1 MTTLVKCES
10 YEGAILK
17 DSNKPYLCG
26 LITLALL
33 GCQSEDS
40 TQDPVSVLVPYNI
53 NELPKPN
60 DGYGY
65 DDDGTITGVGEHAV
79 TMSSKN
85 DAYYQDY
92 NNSYAALD
100 GWGLC
105 AEPILI
111 PLQSVNS
118 DKRYP
123 LNNETLAENVVLID
137 GLTGEEVDT
146 QISADGSNIKIQ
158 CESGLVENRTYSI
171 VVTDG
176 VKTEFEEPLK
186 ADVSFEELIYSD
198 VPLNSEKEE
207 VLQEQVL
214 SAIDSYYALYP
225 DKGIPVYAA
234 QFKTQSTYSS
244 LDVMR
249 DNHVKL
255 NTRFLDGYETVREFN
270 GDYNQYS
277 KKLRIPSYL
286 PFTQARESECLVD
299 EFDPKEN
306 CPPLYEWI
314 TNKDG
319 GFPTAAMP
327 EPKVIEFLE
336 ITADIYLPNFENDP
350 RPIET
355 STGFPTAIFIH
366 GVTAERGTASLM
378 AAEYTKKGYAVVA
391 IDMPYHGERMRYDN
405 TDPDGDGEET
415 GVEISARANK
425 AFFINI
431 DSPLA
436 LRSNLQQSVSD
447 FLGLRYALSQE
458 DWVKKDDVHLI
469 GQSLGGIMSV
479 MVSEFSQASR
489 KLTANSDFA
498 FNTVNFVVPGQ
509 GLTNLVLSSQT
520 LGPEMSEG
528 VKKSPDVQRGIA
540 ETVIPDIC
548 TAEATNQQCIESLR
562 EFVALSSDNAQL
574 VSQLE
579 NDIFDLV
586 VTDLKQ
592 GVQAT
597 IDSADPASFISRQ
610 VKAEQPTL
618 LLAAV
623 GDCGETCD
631 VGVDYVPDSVIPN
644 SDPNNIRTGTEP
656 LITALGLDP
665 ITGTKRDQIELGG
678 VIRTTTGG
686 HGTYLFPY
694 EGPMDESGLPGTPGE
709 NMADVREAV
718 ETQQVAV
725 ASMVMSD
732 GSLVVIN
739 NEDHIETEVP
749 QDEE

>member
-1 MTTLVKCES
+1 MALS
-10 YEGAILK
+10 L
-17 DSNKPYLCG
+17 N
-26 LITLALL
+26 LITQ
-33 GCQSEDS
+33 QSH
-40 TQDPVSVLVPYNI
+40 
-53 NELPKPN
+53 
-60 DGYGY
+60 GY
-65 DDDGTITGVGEHAV
+65 D
-79 TMSSKN
+79 
-85 DAYYQDY
+85 
-92 NNSYAALD
+92 
-100 GWGLC
+100 
-105 AEPILI
+105 
-111 PLQSVNS
+111 
-118 DKRYP
+118 
-123 LNNETLAENVVLID
+123 
-137 GLTGEEVDT
+137 
-146 QISADGSNIKIQ
+146 
-158 CESGLVENRTYSI
+158 
-171 VVTDG
+171 
-176 VKTEFEEPLK
+176 
-186 ADVSFEELIYSD
+186 
-198 VPLNSEKEE
+198 
-207 VLQEQVL
+207 
-214 SAIDSYYALYP
+214 
-225 DKGIPVYAA
+225 
-234 QFKTQSTYSS
+234 
-244 LDVMR
+244 
-249 DNHVKL
+249 
-255 NTRFLDGYETVREFN
+255 TVREFN

-314 TNKDG
+314 TNQEG

-327 EPKVIEFLE
+327 EPKVIEFLD
-336 ITADIYLPNFENDP
+336 ITADIYLPNYVDTP
-350 RPIET
+350 RPKDT
-355 STGFPTAIFIH
+355 SIGFPTAIFIH

-405 TDPDGDGEET
+405 TDPDGVGPEK
-415 GVEISARANK
+415 GVEISARADK

-458 DWVKKDDVHLI
+458 AWVKKDDVHLI

-479 MVSEFSQASR
+479 MVSEFSQASPDFHSD
-489 KLTANSDFA
+489 TNSNFE

-548 TAEATNQQCIESLR
+548 TVEATNQQCIEALR
-562 EFVALSSDNAQL
+562 EFVALSTDNALL

-610 VKAEQPTL
+610 VAAEQPTL

-644 SDPNNIRTGTEP
+644 TAPDNIRTGTEP

-665 ITGTKRDQIELGG
+665 ITGTSENIDEKRGA
-678 VIRTTTGG
+678 VRTTTGG

-694 EGPMDESGLPGTPGE
+694 EGPVDENGLPGTPGE
-709 NMADVREAV
+709 NMSDVREAV
-718 ETQQVAV
+718 GTQQIAV

-732 GSLVVIN
+732 GAVVVIN

>member
-1 MTTLVKCES
+1 MTTPVKCES
-10 YEGAILK
+10 YEGAVLK
-17 DSNKPYLCG
+17 EFNKPYICG

-40 TQDPVSVLVPYNI
+40 TQEAVSVLVPYNI

-65 DDDGTITGVGEHAV
+65 DDDGTISGVGEHAV

-123 LNNETLAENVVLID
+123 LNNETLAGNVVLID
-137 GLTGEEVDT
+137 DLTGEEVVT
-146 QISADGSNIKIQ
+146 QISADGSNIIIQ
-158 CESGLVENRTYSI
+158 CESGLKEGTTYSI

-176 VKTEFEEPLK
+176 VKTEFNEPLK
-186 ADVSFEELIYSD
+186 ADASFDELIYSD
-198 VPLNSEKEE
+198 VPLNNEKEE
-207 VLQEQVL
+207 VLQDQVL
-214 SAIDSYYALYP
+214 SAIESYYALYP
-225 DKGIPVYAA
+225 EKGIPVYAA
-234 QFKTQSTYSS
+234 QFKTQSSYSS
-244 LDVMR
+244 LDAMKR
-249 DNHVKL
+249 NHLQYGSSFTQEEPVIVEEK
-255 NTRFLDGYETVREFN
+255 RGYNLYTKVL
-270 GDYNQYS
+270 
-277 KKLRIPSYL
+277 KIPSYL
-286 PFTQARESECLVD
+286 PFTKEMEAECIVD

-314 TNKDG
+314 TNTSG
-319 GFPTAAMP
+319 SFPTAENPMP
-327 EPKVIEFLE
+327 QKTEDLE
-336 ITADIYLPNFENDP
+336 VTADIYVPKEFNWNSFIELPV
-350 RPIET
+350 
-355 STGFPTAIFIH
+355 AIFIH

-378 AAEYTKKGYAVVA
+378 AAEYTDKGYAVVA
-391 IDMPYHGERMRYDN
+391 IDMPYHGERIRYDSS
-405 TDPDGDGEET
+405 PEH
-415 GVEISARANK
+415 VEISARANK

-458 DWVKKDDVHLI
+458 RWVDNNNVHLI

-479 MVSEFSQASR
+479 MVSEFSQASPDFR
-489 KLTANSDFA
+489 SDTNSNFE

-540 ETVIPDIC
+540 ETVIPDTCI
-548 TAEATNQQCIESLR
+548 TEATNQQCIEALR
-562 EFVALSSDNAQL
+562 DFVALSTDNALL

-579 NDIFDLV
+579 DDIFDLV

-610 VKAEQPTL
+610 VAAEQPTL

-644 SDPNNIRTGTEP
+644 TAPGNIRTGTEP

-665 ITGTKRDQIELGG
+665 ITGTSENINEKRGA
-678 VIRTTTGG
+678 VRTTTGG

-694 EGPMDESGLPGTPGE
+694 EGPVDENGLPGTPGE
-709 NMADVREAV
+709 NMSDVREAV
-718 ETQQVAV
+718 DTQQIAV

-732 GSLVVIN
+732 GAVVVIN

>member
-1 MTTLVKCES
+1 M
-10 YEGAILK
+10 K
-17 DSNKPYLCG
+17 DFNKPYICG

-40 TQDPVSVLVPYNI
+40 TQDAVSVLVPYNI

-65 DDDGTITGVGEHAV
+65 DDDGTISGVGEDVAA
-79 TMSSKN
+79 MSSTN

-123 LNNETLAENVVLID
+123 LNNETLAGNVVLID
-137 GLTGEEVDT
+137 GVTGEEVGT

-158 CESGLVENRTYSI
+158 CESGLVENRTYSV

-176 VKTEFEEPLK
+176 VKTEFNEHLK
-186 ADVSFEELIYSD
+186 ADASFDELIYSD
-198 VPLNSEKEE
+198 APLDSEKEQ

-234 QFKTQSTYSS
+234 QFKTQSAYSP
-244 LDVMR
+244 LDAMKY
-249 DNHVKL
+249 NHEAFGSAFTGQL
-255 NTRFLDGYETVREFN
+255 NPITERKK
-270 GDYNQYS
+270 DYDLYTKQL
-277 KKLRIPSYL
+277 KIPSYL
-286 PFTQARESECLVD
+286 PFTKARESECIID
-299 EFDPKEN
+299 EFEPKEN

-314 TNKDG
+314 TNTDG
-319 GFPTAAMP
+319 GFPTER
-327 EPKVIEFLE
+327 EPTPKITEELD
-336 ITADIYLPNFENDP
+336 ITADIYVPNGWDK
-350 RPIET
+350 
-355 STGFPTAIFIH
+355 SSQLPTAIFIH

-391 IDMPYHGERMRYDN
+391 IDMPYHGERIRYDSS
-405 TDPDGDGEET
+405 PEH
-415 GVEISARANK
+415 VEISARANK

-458 DWVKKDDVHLI
+458 GWVDNENVHLI

-479 MVSEFSQASR
+479 MVSEFSQASPDFH
-489 KLTANSDFA
+489 SDTNTNFE

-540 ETVIPDIC
+540 ETVIPNTC
-548 TAEATNQQCIESLR
+548 TIEATNQQCIEALR
-562 EFVALSSDNAQL
+562 EFVELSSDNALL

-644 SDPNNIRTGTEP
+644 TAPDNIRTGTEP

-665 ITGTKRDQIELGG
+665 ITGTSENIDEKRGA
-678 VIRTTTGG
+678 VRTTTGG

-694 EGPMDESGLPGTPGE
+694 EGPVDENGLPGTPGE
-709 NMADVREAV
+709 NMSDVREAV
-718 ETQQVAV
+718 GTQQIAV

-732 GSLVVIN
+732 GAVVVIN

>member
-1 MTTLVKCES
+1 MK
-10 YEGAILK
+10 YF
-17 DSNKPYLCG
+17 NKPYLCG

-65 DDDGTITGVGEHAV
+65 DDDGTITGVGEDVAA
-79 TMSSKN
+79 MSSAN

-123 LNNETLAENVVLID
+123 LNNQTLTGNVVLINES
-137 GLTGEEVDT
+137 TGSEVAT
-146 QISADGSNIKIQ
+146 QISADGSNIIIQ
-158 CESGLVENRTYSI
+158 CESGLEEETTYSI

-176 VKTEFEEPLK
+176 VKTEFDESLK
-186 ADVSFEELIYSD
+186 ADASFDELIYSD
-198 VPLNSEKEE
+198 VPLNSEKEDI
-207 VLQEQVL
+207 LQEQVL
-214 SAIDSYYALYP
+214 SAIDSYYALSP
-225 DKGIPVYAA
+225 DKDIPVYAA
-234 QFKTQSTYSS
+234 QFKTQSAYSQ
-244 LDVMR
+244 LDAMKR
-249 DNHVKL
+249 NHLLYGSSFSNALPEIVAEKRGYNL
-255 NTRFLDGYETVREFN
+255 YTRVL
-270 GDYNQYS
+270 
-277 KKLRIPSYL
+277 KIPSYL
-286 PFTQARESECLVD
+286 PFTKEREAECIVD

-314 TNKDG
+314 TNTSG
-319 GFPTAAMP
+319 SFPTAENAMP
-327 EPKVIEFLE
+327 QKTEDLE
-336 ITADIYLPNFENDP
+336 ITADIYVPKEFKWNSFVELPV
-350 RPIET
+350 
-355 STGFPTAIFIH
+355 AIFIH

-378 AAEYTKKGYAVVA
+378 AAEYTKRGYAVVA
-391 IDMPYHGERMRYDN
+391 IDMPYHGERMRYDSS
-405 TDPDGDGEET
+405 PEH
-415 GVEISARANK
+415 VEISARANK

-458 DWVKKDDVHLI
+458 GWVDNNNVHLI

-479 MVSEFSQASR
+479 MVSEFSQVSP
-489 KLTANSDFA
+489 DFHSTSVSNFE

-548 TAEATNQQCIESLR
+548 TAEATNQQCIEALR

-631 VGVDYVPDSVIPN
+631 VGIDYVPDSVIPN

-656 LITALGLDP
+656 LIAALSLDS
-665 ITGTKRDQIELGG
+665 IIGTTKNAEDSRG
-678 VIRTTTGG
+678 VVRTTTGG

-694 EGPMDESGLPGTPGE
+694 EGPVDENGLPGMPGE
-709 NMADVREAV
+709 NMSDVREAV
-718 ETQQVAV
+718 DTQQVAV
-725 ASMVMSD
+725 ASMVMSA
-732 GSLVVIN
+732 GSVVVIN
-739 NEDHIETEVP
+739 NEDHIETKVP
-749 QDEE
+749 QNEE

>member
-1 MTTLVKCES
+1 M
-10 YEGAILK
+10 K
-17 DSNKPYLCG
+17 DFNKPYICG

-40 TQDPVSVLVPYNI
+40 TQDAVSVLVPYNI

-65 DDDGTITGVGEHAV
+65 DDDGTISGVAEDVAA
-79 TMSSKN
+79 MSSTN

-123 LNNETLAENVVLID
+123 LNNETLAGNVVLID
-137 GLTGEEVDT
+137 GVTGEEVGT

-158 CESGLVENRTYSI
+158 CESGLVENRTYSV

-176 VKTEFEEPLK
+176 VKTEFNEHLK
-186 ADVSFEELIYSD
+186 ADASFEELIYSD
-198 VPLNSEKEE
+198 APLNSEKEE

-234 QFKTQSTYSS
+234 QFKTQSAYSP
-244 LDVMR
+244 LDAMKY
-249 DNHVKL
+249 NHEAFGSAFTGQL
-255 NTRFLDGYETVREFN
+255 NPITERKK
-270 GDYNQYS
+270 DYDLYTKQL
-277 KKLRIPSYL
+277 KIPSYL
-286 PFTQARESECLVD
+286 PFTKARESECIID
-299 EFDPKEN
+299 EFEPKEN

-314 TNKDG
+314 TNTDG
-319 GFPTAAMP
+319 GFPTER
-327 EPKVIEFLE
+327 EPTPKITEELD
-336 ITADIYLPNFENDP
+336 ITADIYVPNGWDK
-350 RPIET
+350 
-355 STGFPTAIFIH
+355 SSQLPTAIFIH

-391 IDMPYHGERMRYDN
+391 IDMPYHGERMRYDSS
-405 TDPDGDGEET
+405 PEH
-415 GVEISARANK
+415 VEISARADK

-447 FLGLRYALSQE
+447 FLGLRYALNQE
-458 DWVKKDDVHLI
+458 RWVKKDDVHLI

-479 MVSEFSQASR
+479 MVSEFCQVSPDFH
-489 KLTANSDFA
+489 TNSDFA

-540 ETVIPDIC
+540 ETVIPDTC
-548 TAEATNQQCIESLR
+548 TAEATNQQCIEALR
-562 EFVALSSDNAQL
+562 EFVELSSDNALL

-610 VKAEQPTL
+610 VQAEQPTL

-644 SDPNNIRTGTEP
+644 TAPDNIRTGTEP

-694 EGPMDESGLPGTPGE
+694 EGPVDENGLPGMPGE
-709 NMADVREAV
+709 NMSDVREAV
-718 ETQQVAV
+718 TTQQLAV
-725 ASMVMSD
+725 ASMVMTD

>member
-1 MTTLVKCES
+1 M
-10 YEGAILK
+10 K
-17 DSNKPYLCG
+17 DFNKPYICG

-40 TQDPVSVLVPYNI
+40 AQDAVLILVPYNI

-65 DDDGTITGVGEHAV
+65 DEDGTISGVGEDV
-79 TMSSKN
+79 VVMSSTN

-111 PLQSVNS
+111 PLKSVNS

-123 LNNETLAENVVLID
+123 LNNETLAGNVVLID
-137 GLTGEEVDT
+137 EITGDEVDT
-146 QISADGSNIKIQ
+146 QISADGSNIIIQ
-158 CESGLVENRTYSI
+158 CESGLKEGTTYSI

-176 VKTEFEEPLK
+176 VKTEFNEPLK
-186 ADVSFEELIYSD
+186 ADASFDELIYSD
-198 VPLNSEKEE
+198 VPLNNEKEE
-207 VLQEQVL
+207 VLQDQVL
-214 SAIDSYYALYP
+214 SAIESYYALYP
-225 DKGIPVYAA
+225 EKGIPVYAA
-234 QFKTQSTYSS
+234 QFKTQSSYSS
-244 LDVMR
+244 LDAMKR
-249 DNHVKL
+249 NHLQYGSSFTQEEPVIVEEK
-255 NTRFLDGYETVREFN
+255 RGYNLYTKVL
-270 GDYNQYS
+270 
-277 KKLRIPSYL
+277 KIPSYL
-286 PFTQARESECLVD
+286 PFTKEREAECIVD

-314 TNKDG
+314 TNTSG
-319 GFPTAAMP
+319 SFPTAENPMP
-327 EPKVIEFLE
+327 QKTEDLE
-336 ITADIYLPNFENDP
+336 MTADIYVPKEFNWNSFIELPV
-350 RPIET
+350 
-355 STGFPTAIFIH
+355 AIFIH

-378 AAEYTKKGYAVVA
+378 AAEYTDKGYAVVA
-391 IDMPYHGERMRYDN
+391 IDMPYHGERIRYDSS
-405 TDPDGDGEET
+405 PEH
-415 GVEISARANK
+415 VEISARANK

-458 DWVKKDDVHLI
+458 GWVDNNNVHLI

-489 KLTANSDFA
+489 ALTANSDFT

-540 ETVIPDIC
+540 ETVIPDTC
-548 TAEATNQQCIESLR
+548 TTEATNQQCIEALR
-562 EFVALSSDNAQL
+562 DFVALSTDNALL

-579 NDIFDLV
+579 DDIFDLV

-610 VKAEQPTL
+610 VAAEQPTL

-644 SDPNNIRTGTEP
+644 TAPGNIRTGTEP

-665 ITGTKRDQIELGG
+665 ITGTSENINEKRGA
-678 VIRTTTGG
+678 VRTTTGG

-694 EGPMDESGLPGTPGE
+694 EGPVDENGLPGTPGE
-709 NMADVREAV
+709 NMSDVREAV
-718 ETQQVAV
+718 DTQQIAV

-732 GSLVVIN
+732 GAVVVIN

>member
-1 MTTLVKCES
+1 MTTPVKCES
-10 YEGAILK
+10 YEGAVLK
-17 DSNKPYLCG
+17 DFNKPYICG

-40 TQDPVSVLVPYNI
+40 TQDAVSVLVPYNI

-65 DDDGTITGVGEHAV
+65 DDDGTISGVGEDVAA
-79 TMSSKN
+79 MSSTN

-123 LNNETLAENVVLID
+123 LNNETLAGNVVLID
-137 GLTGEEVDT
+137 DLTGEEVVT

-158 CESGLVENRTYSI
+158 CESGLAESRTYSI

-176 VKTEFEEPLK
+176 VKTEFNEPLK
-186 ADVSFEELIYSD
+186 SDASFDDLIYSE
-198 VPLNSEKEE
+198 VPLNNEKEE

-225 DKGIPVYAA
+225 EKGIPVYAA
-234 QFKTQSTYSS
+234 QFKTQSAYSP
-244 LDVMR
+244 LDAMKY
-249 DNHVKL
+249 NHEAFGSAFTGQL
-255 NTRFLDGYETVREFN
+255 NPITERKK
-270 GDYNQYS
+270 DYDLYTKQL
-277 KKLRIPSYL
+277 KIPSYL
-286 PFTQARESECLVD
+286 PFTKARESECIID
-299 EFDPKEN
+299 EFEPKEN

-314 TNKDG
+314 TNTDG
-319 GFPTAAMP
+319 GFPTER
-327 EPKVIEFLE
+327 EPTPKITEELY
-336 ITADIYLPNFENDP
+336 ITADIYVPNGWDK
-350 RPIET
+350 
-355 STGFPTAIFIH
+355 SSQLPTAIFIH

-391 IDMPYHGERMRYDN
+391 IDMPYHGERMRYDSS
-405 TDPDGDGEET
+405 PEH
-415 GVEISARANK
+415 VEISARANK

-431 DSPLA
+431 DSPLS

-447 FLGLRYALSQE
+447 FLGLRYALNQE
-458 DWVKKDDVHLI
+458 RWVKKDDVHLI

-479 MVSEFSQASR
+479 MVSEFSQVSPDFH
-489 KLTANSDFA
+489 TNSDFA

-540 ETVIPDIC
+540 ETVIPDTC
-548 TAEATNQQCIESLR
+548 TAEATNQQCIEALR
-562 EFVALSSDNAQL
+562 EFVELSSDNALL

-610 VKAEQPTL
+610 VQAEQPTL

-644 SDPNNIRTGTEP
+644 TAPDNIRTGTEP

-694 EGPMDESGLPGTPGE
+694 EGPVDENGLPGMPGE
-709 NMADVREAV
+709 NMSDVREAV
-718 ETQQVAV
+718 TTQQLAV
-725 ASMVMSD
+725 ASMVMTD

>member
-1 MTTLVKCES
+1 MTTPVKCES
-10 YEGAILK
+10 YEGAVLK
-17 DSNKPYLCG
+17 EFNKPYICG

-40 TQDPVSVLVPYNI
+40 TQEAVSVLVPYNI

-65 DDDGTITGVGEHAV
+65 DDDGTISGVGEHAV

-123 LNNETLAENVVLID
+123 LNNETLAGNVVLID
-137 GLTGEEVDT
+137 DLTGEEVVT

-158 CESGLVENRTYSI
+158 CESGLAESRTYLI

-176 VKTEFEEPLK
+176 VKTEFNEPLK
-186 ADVSFEELIYSD
+186 ADASFDDLIYSE
-198 VPLNSEKEE
+198 VPLNNEKEE

-234 QFKTQSTYSS
+234 QFKTQSTYSP

-249 DNHVKL
+249 NNHVNFHTK
-255 NTRFLDGYETVREFN
+255 FLDGVEKVREFN
-270 GDYNQYS
+270 SDYSQYS

-286 PFTQARESECLVD
+286 PFTQERESECTID

-314 TNKDG
+314 TNTEG

-336 ITADIYLPNFENDP
+336 ITADIYVPNDWDWSKGEQL
-350 RPIET
+350 
-355 STGFPTAIFIH
+355 PTAIFIH

-391 IDMPYHGERMRYDN
+391 IDMPYHGERIRYDN
-405 TDPDGDGEET
+405 TDTDPNDDEET

-458 DWVKKDDVHLI
+458 GWVDNNNVHLI

-489 KLTANSDFA
+489 ALTANSDFT

-540 ETVIPDIC
+540 ETVIPDTC
-548 TAEATNQQCIESLR
+548 TTEATNQQCIEALR
-562 EFVALSSDNAQL
+562 DFVALSTDNALL

-579 NDIFDLV
+579 DDIFDLV

-610 VKAEQPTL
+610 VAAEQPTL

-644 SDPNNIRTGTEP
+644 TAPGNIRTGTEP

-665 ITGTKRDQIELGG
+665 ITGTSENINEKRGA
-678 VIRTTTGG
+678 VRTTTGG

-694 EGPMDESGLPGTPGE
+694 EGPVDENGLPGTPGE
-709 NMADVREAV
+709 NMSDVREAV
-718 ETQQVAV
+718 DTQQIAV

-732 GSLVVIN
+732 GAVVVIN

>member
-1 MTTLVKCES
+1 M
-10 YEGAILK
+10 K
-17 DSNKPYLCG
+17 DFNKPYICG

-40 TQDPVSVLVPYNI
+40 TQDAVSVIVPYNI

-65 DDDGTITGVGEHAV
+65 DDDGTISGVGEHAV

-123 LNNETLAENVVLID
+123 LNNETLSGNVVLID
-137 GLTGEEVDT
+137 DLTGEEVVT
-146 QISADGSNIKIQ
+146 QISTDGSNIKIQ
-158 CESGLVENRTYSI
+158 CGSGLAESRTYSI

-176 VKTEFEEPLK
+176 VKTEFNEPLK
-186 ADVSFEELIYSD
+186 ADASFDDLIYSE
-198 VPLNSEKEE
+198 VPLNNEKEE

-234 QFKTQSTYSS
+234 QFKTQSAYSP
-244 LDVMR
+244 LDAMR
-249 DNHVKL
+249 NNQVNFHTK
-255 NTRFLDGYETVREFN
+255 FLDGVEKVNEFN
-270 GDYNQYS
+270 SDYNQYS

-286 PFTQARESECLVD
+286 PFTQERESECIID

-314 TNKDG
+314 TNTEG

-327 EPKVIEFLE
+327 EPKVVEFLD
-336 ITADIYLPNFENDP
+336 ITADIYLPNYADIP
-350 RPIET
+350 RPKDT
-355 STGFPTAIFIH
+355 SIGFPTAIFIH

-391 IDMPYHGERMRYDN
+391 IDMPYHGERMRYDSTD
-405 TDPDGDGEET
+405 TDPNDDEET

-489 KLTANSDFA
+489 ELTANSDFA

-540 ETVIPDIC
+540 ETVIPDTC
-548 TAEATNQQCIESLR
+548 TAEATNQQCIEALR
-562 EFVALSSDNAQL
+562 EFVELSSDNALL

-610 VKAEQPTL
+610 VQAEQPTL

-644 SDPNNIRTGTEP
+644 TAPDNIRTGTEP

-694 EGPMDESGLPGTPGE
+694 EGPVDENGLPGMPGE
-709 NMADVREAV
+709 NMSDVREAV
-718 ETQQVAV
+718 TTQQLAV
-725 ASMVMSD
+725 ASMVMTD

-739 NEDHIETEVP
+739 NEEHIETEVH

>member
-1 MTTLVKCES
+1 M
-10 YEGAILK
+10 K
-17 DSNKPYLCG
+17 DFNKPYICG
-26 LITLALL
+26 LITLALI

-40 TQDPVSVLVPYNI
+40 TQDAVSVLVPYNI

-65 DDDGTITGVGEHAV
+65 DDDGTISGVGEDVAA
-79 TMSSKN
+79 MSSTN

-123 LNNETLAENVVLID
+123 LNNETLAGNVVLID
-137 GLTGEEVDT
+137 DLTGEEVVT

-158 CESGLVENRTYSI
+158 CESGLAESRTYSI

-176 VKTEFEEPLK
+176 VKTEFNEPLK
-186 ADVSFEELIYSD
+186 SDASFDDLIYSE
-198 VPLNSEKEE
+198 VPLNNEKEE

-225 DKGIPVYAA
+225 EKGIPVYAA
-234 QFKTQSTYSS
+234 QFKTQSAYSP
-244 LDVMR
+244 LDAMKY
-249 DNHVKL
+249 NHEAFGSAFTGQL
-255 NTRFLDGYETVREFN
+255 NPITERKK
-270 GDYNQYS
+270 DYDLYTKQL
-277 KKLRIPSYL
+277 KIPSYL
-286 PFTQARESECLVD
+286 PFTKARESECIID
-299 EFDPKEN
+299 EFEPKEN

-314 TNKDG
+314 TNTDG
-319 GFPTAAMP
+319 GFPTER
-327 EPKVIEFLE
+327 EPTPKITEELD
-336 ITADIYLPNFENDP
+336 ITADIYVPNGWDK
-350 RPIET
+350 
-355 STGFPTAIFIH
+355 SSQLPTAIFIH

-391 IDMPYHGERMRYDN
+391 IDMPYHGERMRYDSS
-405 TDPDGDGEET
+405 PEH
-415 GVEISARANK
+415 VEISARANK

-447 FLGLRYALSQE
+447 FLGLRYALNQE
-458 DWVKKDDVHLI
+458 RWVKKDDVHLI

-479 MVSEFSQASR
+479 MVSEFSQVSPDFH
-489 KLTANSDFA
+489 TNSDFA

-540 ETVIPDIC
+540 ETVIPDTC
-548 TAEATNQQCIESLR
+548 TAEATNQQCIEALR
-562 EFVALSSDNAQL
+562 EFVELSSDNALL

-586 VTDLKQ
+586 MTDLKQ

-610 VKAEQPTL
+610 VQAEQPTL

-644 SDPNNIRTGTEP
+644 TAPDNIRTGTEP

-694 EGPMDESGLPGTPGE
+694 EGPVDENGLPGMPGE
-709 NMADVREAV
+709 NMSDVREAV
-718 ETQQVAV
+718 TTQQLAV
-725 ASMVMSD
+725 ASMVMTD

>member
-1 MTTLVKCES
+1 MTTPVKCES
-10 YEGAILK
+10 YEGAVLK
-17 DSNKPYLCG
+17 DFNKPYICG

-40 TQDPVSVLVPYNI
+40 TQEAVSVLVPYNI

-65 DDDGTITGVGEHAV
+65 DDDLTITGVGEHTV
-79 TMSSKN
+79 TLSSKN

-123 LNNETLAENVVLID
+123 LNNETLAGNVVLID
-137 GLTGEEVDT
+137 GVTGEEVGT

-158 CESGLVENRTYSI
+158 CESGLVENRTYSV

-176 VKTEFEEPLK
+176 VKTEFNEHLK
-186 ADVSFEELIYSD
+186 ADASFDELIYSD
-198 VPLNSEKEE
+198 APLDSEKEQ

-225 DKGIPVYAA
+225 EKGLPVYAA
-234 QFKTQSTYSS
+234 QFKTQSAYSP
-244 LDVMR
+244 LDAMKY
-249 DNHVKL
+249 NHEAFGSAFTGQL
-255 NTRFLDGYETVREFN
+255 NPITERKK
-270 GDYNQYS
+270 DYDLYTKQL
-277 KKLRIPSYL
+277 KIPSYL
-286 PFTQARESECLVD
+286 PFTKARESECIID
-299 EFDPKEN
+299 EFEPKEN

-314 TNKDG
+314 TNTDG
-319 GFPTAAMP
+319 GFPTER
-327 EPKVIEFLE
+327 EPTPKITEELD
-336 ITADIYLPNFENDP
+336 ITADIYVPNGWDK
-350 RPIET
+350 
-355 STGFPTAIFIH
+355 SSQLPTAIFIH

-391 IDMPYHGERMRYDN
+391 IDMPYHGERMRYDSS
-405 TDPDGDGEET
+405 PEH
-415 GVEISARANK
+415 VEISARANK

-447 FLGLRYALSQE
+447 FLGLRYALNQE
-458 DWVKKDDVHLI
+458 RWVKKDDVHLI

-479 MVSEFSQASR
+479 MVSEFSQVSPDFH
-489 KLTANSDFA
+489 TNSDFA

-540 ETVIPDIC
+540 ETVIPDTC
-548 TAEATNQQCIESLR
+548 TAEATNQQCIEALR
-562 EFVALSSDNAQL
+562 EFVELSSDNALL

-644 SDPNNIRTGTEP
+644 TAPDNIRTGTEP

-694 EGPMDESGLPGTPGE
+694 EGPVDENGLPGMPGE
-709 NMADVREAV
+709 NMSDVREAV
-718 ETQQVAV
+718 TTQQLAV
-725 ASMVMSD
+725 ASMVMTD

>member
-1 MTTLVKCES
+1 MTTPVKCES
-10 YEGAILK
+10 YEGAVLK
-17 DSNKPYLCG
+17 DFNKPYICG

-40 TQDPVSVLVPYNI
+40 TQDAVSVLVPYNI

-65 DDDGTITGVGEHAV
+65 DDDGTISGVAEDVAA
-79 TMSSKN
+79 MSSTN

-123 LNNETLAENVVLID
+123 LNNETLAGNVVLID
-137 GLTGEEVDT
+137 GVTGEEVGT

-158 CESGLVENRTYSI
+158 CESGLVENRTYSV

-176 VKTEFEEPLK
+176 VKTEFNEHLK
-186 ADVSFEELIYSD
+186 ADASFEELIYSD
-198 VPLNSEKEE
+198 APLNSEKEE

-234 QFKTQSTYSS
+234 QFKTQSAYSP
-244 LDVMR
+244 LDAMKY
-249 DNHVKL
+249 NHEAFGSAFTGQL
-255 NTRFLDGYETVREFN
+255 NPITERKK
-270 GDYNQYS
+270 DYDLYTKQL
-277 KKLRIPSYL
+277 KIPSYL
-286 PFTQARESECLVD
+286 PFTKARESECIID
-299 EFDPKEN
+299 EFEPKEN

-314 TNKDG
+314 TNTDG
-319 GFPTAAMP
+319 GFPTER
-327 EPKVIEFLE
+327 EPTPKITEELD
-336 ITADIYLPNFENDP
+336 ITADIYVPNGWDK
-350 RPIET
+350 
-355 STGFPTAIFIH
+355 SSQLPTAIFIH

-391 IDMPYHGERMRYDN
+391 IDMPYHGERMRYDSS
-405 TDPDGDGEET
+405 PEH
-415 GVEISARANK
+415 VEISARADK

-447 FLGLRYALSQE
+447 FLGLRYALNQE
-458 DWVKKDDVHLI
+458 RWVKKDDVHLI

-479 MVSEFSQASR
+479 MVSEFCQVSPDFH
-489 KLTANSDFA
+489 TNSDFA

-540 ETVIPDIC
+540 ETVIPDTC
-548 TAEATNQQCIESLR
+548 TAEATNQQCIEALR
-562 EFVALSSDNAQL
+562 EFVELSSDNALL

-610 VKAEQPTL
+610 VQAEQPTL

-644 SDPNNIRTGTEP
+644 TAPDNIRTGTEP

-686 HGTYLFPY
+686 HTHSSHQQQQQHAGQQQQHRR
-694 EGPMDESGLPGTPGE
+694 LPG
-709 NMADVREAV
+709 A
-718 ETQQVAV
+718 
-725 ASMVMSD
+725 
-732 GSLVVIN
+732 
-739 NEDHIETEVP
+739 
-749 QDEE
+749 

>member
-1 MTTLVKCES
+1 MTTPVKCES
-10 YEGAILK
+10 YEGAVLK
-17 DSNKPYLCG
+17 DFNKPYICG

-40 TQDPVSVLVPYNI
+40 TQEAVSVLVPYNI

-65 DDDGTITGVGEHAV
+65 DDDGTISGVGEDVAA
-79 TMSSKN
+79 MSSTN

-123 LNNETLAENVVLID
+123 LNNETLAGNVVLINES
-137 GLTGEEVDT
+137 TGSEVTT
-146 QISADGSNIKIQ
+146 QISADGSNIIIQ
-158 CESGLVENRTYSI
+158 CESGLEEETTYSI

-176 VKTEFEEPLK
+176 VKTEFDEPLK
-186 ADVSFEELIYSD
+186 SDASFDELIYSD
-198 VPLNSEKEE
+198 APLNSEKEE
-207 VLQEQVL
+207 ALQEQVL

-234 QFKTQSTYSS
+234 QFKTQSAYSP
-244 LDVMR
+244 LDAMKY
-249 DNHVKL
+249 NHEAFGSAFTGQL
-255 NTRFLDGYETVREFN
+255 NPITERKK
-270 GDYNQYS
+270 DYDLYTKQL
-277 KKLRIPSYL
+277 KIPSYL
-286 PFTQARESECLVD
+286 PFTKARESECIID
-299 EFDPKEN
+299 EFEPKEN

-314 TNKDG
+314 TNTDG
-319 GFPTAAMP
+319 GFPTER
-327 EPKVIEFLE
+327 EPTPKITEELD
-336 ITADIYLPNFENDP
+336 ITADIYVPNGWDK
-350 RPIET
+350 
-355 STGFPTAIFIH
+355 SSQLPTAIFIH

-391 IDMPYHGERMRYDN
+391 IDMPYHGERMRYDSS
-405 TDPDGDGEET
+405 PEH
-415 GVEISARANK
+415 VEISARANK

-447 FLGLRYALSQE
+447 FLGLRYALNQE
-458 DWVKKDDVHLI
+458 RWVKKDDVHLI

-479 MVSEFSQASR
+479 MVSEFSQVSPDFH
-489 KLTANSDFA
+489 TNSDFA

-540 ETVIPDIC
+540 ETVIPDTC
-548 TAEATNQQCIESLR
+548 TAEATNQQCIEALR
-562 EFVALSSDNAQL
+562 EFVELSSDNAL
-574 VSQLE
+574 LASQLE

-610 VKAEQPTL
+610 VQAEQPTL

-644 SDPNNIRTGTEP
+644 TVPDNIRTGTEP

-694 EGPMDESGLPGTPGE
+694 EGPVDENGLPGMPGE
-709 NMADVREAV
+709 NMSDVREAV
-718 ETQQVAV
+718 TTQQLAV
-725 ASMVMSD
+725 ASMVMTD

>member
-1 MTTLVKCES
+1 MTTPVKCES
-10 YEGAILK
+10 YEGAVLK
-17 DSNKPYLCG
+17 DFNKPYICG

-40 TQDPVSVLVPYNI
+40 AQDAVLILVPYNI

-65 DDDGTITGVGEHAV
+65 DEDGTISGVGEDV
-79 TMSSKN
+79 VVMSSTN

-123 LNNETLAENVVLID
+123 LNNETLAGNVVLID
-137 GLTGEEVDT
+137 DLTGEEVVT
-146 QISADGSNIKIQ
+146 QISADGSNIIIQ
-158 CESGLVENRTYSI
+158 CESGLKEGTTYSI

-176 VKTEFEEPLK
+176 VKTEFNEPLK
-186 ADVSFEELIYSD
+186 ADASFDELIYSD
-198 VPLNSEKEE
+198 VPLNNEKEE
-207 VLQEQVL
+207 VLQDQVL
-214 SAIDSYYALYP
+214 SAIESYYALYP
-225 DKGIPVYAA
+225 EKGIPVYAA
-234 QFKTQSTYSS
+234 QFKTQSSYSS
-244 LDVMR
+244 LDAMKR
-249 DNHVKL
+249 NHLQYGSSFTQEEPVIVEEK
-255 NTRFLDGYETVREFN
+255 RGYNLYTKVL
-270 GDYNQYS
+270 
-277 KKLRIPSYL
+277 KIPSYL
-286 PFTQARESECLVD
+286 PFTKEREAECIVD

-314 TNKDG
+314 TNTSG
-319 GFPTAAMP
+319 SFPTAENPMP
-327 EPKVIEFLE
+327 QKTEDLE
-336 ITADIYLPNFENDP
+336 MTADIYVPKEFNWNSFIELPV
-350 RPIET
+350 
-355 STGFPTAIFIH
+355 AIFIH

-378 AAEYTKKGYAVVA
+378 AAEYTDKGYAVVA
-391 IDMPYHGERMRYDN
+391 IDMPYHGERIRYDSS
-405 TDPDGDGEET
+405 PEH
-415 GVEISARANK
+415 VEISARANK

-458 DWVKKDDVHLI
+458 GWVDNNNVHLI

-489 KLTANSDFA
+489 ALTANSDFT

-540 ETVIPDIC
+540 ETVIPDTC
-548 TAEATNQQCIESLR
+548 TTEATNQQCIEALR
-562 EFVALSSDNAQL
+562 DFVALSTDNALL

-579 NDIFDLV
+579 DDIFDLV

-610 VKAEQPTL
+610 VAAEQPTL

-644 SDPNNIRTGTEP
+644 TAPGNIRTGTEP

-665 ITGTKRDQIELGG
+665 ITGTSENINEKRGA
-678 VIRTTTGG
+678 VRTTTGG

-694 EGPMDESGLPGTPGE
+694 EGPVDENGLPGTPGE
-709 NMADVREAV
+709 NMSDVREAV
-718 ETQQVAV
+718 DTQQIAV
-725 ASMVMSD
+725 ASMVMS
-732 GSLVVIN
+732 GGAVVVIN

>member
-1 MTTLVKCES
+1 M
-10 YEGAILK
+10 K
-17 DSNKPYLCG
+17 DFNKPYICG

-40 TQDPVSVLVPYNI
+40 AQDAVLILVPYNI

-65 DDDGTITGVGEHAV
+65 DEDGTISGVGEDV
-79 TMSSKN
+79 VVMSSTN

-111 PLQSVNS
+111 PLKSVNS

-123 LNNETLAENVVLID
+123 LNNETLAGNVVLID
-137 GLTGEEVDT
+137 EITGDEVDT
-146 QISADGSNIKIQ
+146 QISADGSNIIIQ
-158 CESGLVENRTYSI
+158 CESGLKEGTTYSI

-176 VKTEFEEPLK
+176 VKTEFNEPLK
-186 ADVSFEELIYSD
+186 ADASFDELIYSD
-198 VPLNSEKEE
+198 VPLNNEKEE
-207 VLQEQVL
+207 VLQDQVL
-214 SAIDSYYALYP
+214 SAIESYYALYP
-225 DKGIPVYAA
+225 EKGIPVYAA
-234 QFKTQSTYSS
+234 QFKTQSSYSS
-244 LDVMR
+244 LDAMKR
-249 DNHVKL
+249 NHLQYGSSFTQEEPVIVEEK
-255 NTRFLDGYETVREFN
+255 RGYNLYTKVL
-270 GDYNQYS
+270 
-277 KKLRIPSYL
+277 KIPSYL
-286 PFTQARESECLVD
+286 PFTKEREAECIVD

-314 TNKDG
+314 TNTSG
-319 GFPTAAMP
+319 SFPTAENPMP
-327 EPKVIEFLE
+327 QKTEDLE
-336 ITADIYLPNFENDP
+336 MTADIYVPKEFNWNSFIELPV
-350 RPIET
+350 
-355 STGFPTAIFIH
+355 AIFIH

-378 AAEYTKKGYAVVA
+378 AAEYTDKGYAVVA
-391 IDMPYHGERMRYDN
+391 IDMPYHGERIRYDSS
-405 TDPDGDGEET
+405 PEH
-415 GVEISARANK
+415 VEISARANK

-458 DWVKKDDVHLI
+458 GWVDNNNVHLI

-489 KLTANSDFA
+489 ALTANSDFT

-540 ETVIPDIC
+540 ETVIPDTC
-548 TAEATNQQCIESLR
+548 TTEATNQQCIEALR
-562 EFVALSSDNAQL
+562 DFVALSTDNALL

-579 NDIFDLV
+579 DDIFDLV

-610 VKAEQPTL
+610 VAAEQPTL

-623 GDCGETCD
+623 GDCGDTCD

-644 SDPNNIRTGTEP
+644 TAPGNIRTGTEP

-665 ITGTKRDQIELGG
+665 ITGTSENINEKRGA
-678 VIRTTTGG
+678 VRTTTGG

-694 EGPMDESGLPGTPGE
+694 EGPADENGLPGTPGE
-709 NMADVREAV
+709 NMSDVREAV
-718 ETQQVAV
+718 DTQQIAV

-732 GSLVVIN
+732 GAVVVIN

>member
-1 MTTLVKCES
+1 MTTPVKCES
-10 YEGAILK
+10 YEGEILK
-17 DSNKPYLCG
+17 EFNKPYLCG

-40 TQDPVSVLVPYNI
+40 TQEAVSVLVPYNI

-65 DDDGTITGVGEHAV
+65 DEDGTISGVGEHAV
-79 TMSSKN
+79 TMSSMN

-123 LNNETLAENVVLID
+123 LNNESLAGNVVLID
-137 GLTGEEVDT
+137 NVTGEEVDT
-146 QISADGSNIKIQ
+146 KISADGSNIIIQ
-158 CESGLVENRTYSI
+158 CESGLKEGTTYSI

-186 ADVSFEELIYSD
+186 ADSSFEQLIYSEIQFESD
-198 VPLNSEKEE
+198 KE
-207 VLQEQVL
+207 QELHAQIIN
-214 SAIDSYYALYP
+214 AISSYEELYP
-225 DKGIPVYAA
+225 GNGLPVYAA
-234 QFKTQSTYSS
+234 QFKTQSSYSS
-244 LDVMR
+244 LDAMR
-249 DNHVKL
+249 DNHVKF
-255 NTRFLDGYETVREFN
+255 NTKFLDGYEKVREFN

-286 PFTQARESECLVD
+286 PFTQARESECLID

-314 TNKDG
+314 TNADG
-319 GFPTAAMP
+319 GFPTAEMP
-327 EPKVIEFLE
+327 APKVIEFLN
-336 ITADIYLPNFENDP
+336 ITADIYLPNYEDTP
-350 RPIET
+350 RPKET
-355 STGFPTAIFIH
+355 STGFPTVVFIH

-405 TDPDGDGEET
+405 TDSDGEGT

-447 FLGLRYALSQE
+447 FLGLRYALNQQ

-479 MVSEFSQASR
+479 MVSEFSQVSPDFHS
-489 KLTANSDFA
+489 KSDFG

-540 ETVIPDIC
+540 ETVIPDTC
-548 TAEATNQQCIESLR
+548 TVEATNQQCIEALR
-562 EFVALSSDNAQL
+562 EFVELSSDNALL

-610 VKAEQPTL
+610 VAAQQPTL

-644 SDPNNIRTGTEP
+644 TAPDNIRTGTEP

-665 ITGTKRDQIELGG
+665 ITGTTRNTDEPRG
-678 VIRTTTGG
+678 VVRTTTGG

-694 EGPMDESGLPGTPGE
+694 EGPVDENGLPGMPGE

-718 ETQQVAV
+718 DTQQIAV
-725 ASMVMSD
+725 ASMVMTD